1 MRPNDIRLPGAV
13 DLSGLRRTPP
23 PTAAAGG
30 PATDP
35 ATDPAGGELPSSGVI
50 VDVTEATFETEVIS
64 RSMQVPVVLDFW
76 AEWCGPCKQLSPV
89 LEKLAVEYA
98 GKWVLAKIDVDAEQR
113 LGQAFQVQSIPSV
126 MAVIGGQPVPLFQ
139 GAVPEAQV
147 RQVLD
152 EVLKVAEANGVT
164 GTVSTEESSD
174 LFEPLGPPAD
184 PAYDEAQ
191 AALDR
196 GDVEGALTAFRAILD
211 RSPGDEDAA
220 AAVAR
225 CELLLR
231 TKGADERATR
241 DRAEAAP
248 DDVGAQVAVADL
260 DMLRGE
266 VDNAVARLVEVV
278 RRTSGEDRDR
288 ARAHLLSL
296 FAVLDPQDPRLVA
309 GRRALANA
317 LF

>member
-1 MRPNDIRLPGAV
+1 MRPTDIRLPGAV
-13 DLSGLRRTPP
+13 DLSGLRNPPAPP
-23 PTAAAGG
+23 PGASSGVGPGAPAAA
-30 PATDP
+30 T
-35 ATDPAGGELPSSGVI
+35 PSSGVVI
-50 VDVTEATFETEVIS
+50 DVTEATFEVAVIN

-113 LGQAFQVQSIPSV
+113 LGQAFQIQSIPSV

-139 GAVPEAQV
+139 GAVPESQA

-152 EVLKVAEANGVT
+152 EVLKVAAANGVT
-164 GTVSTEESSD
+164 GTVSVDAVAADE
-174 LFEPLGPPAD
+174 LPAAPPAD

-196 GDVEGALTAFRAILD
+196 GDIDGALAAFRSILE
-211 RSPGDEDAA
+211 RSPDDTDAL

-231 TKGADERATR
+231 TQGADEPAARTRAA
-241 DRAEAAP
+241 DAP
-248 DDVGAQVAVADL
+248 DDVDAQIAVADL

-266 VDNAVARLVEVV
+266 VDDAIARLVDTV
-278 RRTSGEDRDR
+278 RRTDGDDRDR
-288 ARAHLLSL
+288 AREHLLGL
-296 FAVLDPQDPRLVA
+296 FNALDSQDPRLIN

>member
-1 MRPNDIRLPGAV
+1 MRPTDIRLPGAV
-13 DLSGLRRTPP
+13 DLSGLRPP
-23 PTAAAGG
+23 APAPGASPAAGS
-30 PATDP
+30 
-35 ATDPAGGELPSSGVI
+35 GGAPDGGVVI
-50 VDVTEATFETEVIS
+50 DVTEANFEAEVIN

-89 LEKLAVEYA
+89 LEKLAAEYA

-113 LGQAFQVQSIPSV
+113 LGQAFQIQSIPSV

-152 EVLKVAEANGVT
+152 EVLKVAAANGVT
-164 GTVSTEESSD
+164 GTVPVGPTTEEA
-174 LFEPLGPPAD
+174 LPAAPPRD
-184 PAYDEAQ
+184 PGYDEAQ
-191 AALDR
+191 SALDR
-196 GDVEGALTAFRAILD
+196 GDIDAALASFRAVLE
-211 RSPGDEDAA
+211 RSPGDPEAL

-231 TKGADERATR
+231 TRGADEPAARAR
-241 DRAEAAP
+241 AAEAA
-248 DDVGAQVAVADL
+248 DDVEAQIAVADL
-260 DMLRGE
+260 DMLRGA
-266 VDNAVARLVEVV
+266 VDDAISRLVDTV
-278 RRTSGEDRDR
+278 RLTSGEDRDR
-288 ARAHLLSL
+288 AREHLLAL
-296 FAVLDPQDPRLVA
+296 FDLLGPQDSRLVS